1 MLATES
7 KQNHDVHISICR
19 LQLMC
24 YKYLWDKLV
33 SDSFPS
39 KQFFDFFSLDPY
51 YLLSEEIRE
60 NTAKAGFPVK
70 VKIPSMSLITSYFN
84 LEIRDMP
91 YCMMF
96 PSSFYV
102 FLGYLFRWKL
112 ESHIIVYRGAFTKNK
127 IKLQRTLSLLK

>member
-1 MLATES
+1 MLATEL
-7 KQNHDVHISICR
+7 KRNHDVHISICR

-70 VKIPSMSLITSYFN
+70 VKIPSMSLITSYFQSRN
-84 LEIRDMP
+84 QGYAILHDV
-91 YCMMF
+91 
-96 PSSFYV
+96 SF
-102 FLGYLFRWKL
+102 FILCISGIPF
-112 ESHIIVYRGAFTKNK
+112 
-127 IKLQRTLSLLK
+127 